1 MVIAHLGRDL
11 HVDELI
17 SHVRPLGEAPAVFR
31 RLTDRSIWY
40 NKVLFAV
47 ADEAQEEVR
56 TS

>member
-1 MVIAHLGRDL
+1 
-11 HVDELI
+11 
-17 SHVRPLGEAPAVFR
+17 VFR

-47 ADEAQEEVR
+47 AAEAQEEVR